1 MSPGDCLHHSLILDL
16 FGAKTDLAY
25 VTVALERQFIPSG
38 VIFLKGCVQQARK
51 WLFRPKFFSSS
62 KWAQFLHVTLDLTG
76 KRCPVIFSAVL
87 FFVFE
92 KFSSTSTGGK
102 CALRWFYCL
111 EKQKLSLERT
121 PPGKKLRFC
130 IRYLW
135 KMKEKP
141 ANLNGG
147 LCFSIKW
154 KATCRN
160 WAHLDEEKIFGLKS
174 HLRACCTQPFN
185 YLLLYM
191 WRAAWNKAL
200 RDTWCYDKFSFC
212 FTSKYKAI
220 WKENLVVNQ
229 MPLRAFFHAPLH
241 VYFRGGT
248 VV

>member
-1 MSPGDCLHHSLILDL
+1 MQAIVL
-16 FGAKTDLAY
+16 Y
-25 VTVALERQFIPSG
+25 VTLFVKWYK
-38 VIFLKGCVQQARK
+38 LKGCVQQARK

-111 EKQKLSLERT
+111 EKQKFSLEKT

-160 WAHLDEEKIFGLKS
+160 WAHLDEEKNFGLKS

-185 YLLLYM
+185 YTQRTRSAPSLL
-191 WRAAWNKAL
+191 WRRNPPN
-200 RDTWCYDKFSFC
+200 TSPNSICVPYFSFSLYC
-212 FTSKYKAI
+212 ILDFCSSRDF
-220 WKENLVVNQ
+220 NLAD
-229 MPLRAFFHAPLH
+229 LRSTELFLL
-241 VYFRGGT
+241 
-248 VV
+248 

>member
-1 MSPGDCLHHSLILDL
+1 MQINGKLLRTSVD
-16 FGAKTDLAY
+16 K
-25 VTVALERQFIPSG
+25 
-38 VIFLKGCVQQARK
+38 LKGCVQQARK

-154 KATCRN
+154 QATCQN
-160 WAHLDEEKIFGLKS
+160 WAHLDEEKNFGLKS

-185 YLLLYM
+185 CSSTIKSPRPSKLLEVFESSIQCTRYIVKWTMNWSGLSSVCFIGAGFILSYM
-191 WRAAWNKAL
+191 
-200 RDTWCYDKFSFC
+200 
-212 FTSKYKAI
+212 
-220 WKENLVVNQ
+220 
-229 MPLRAFFHAPLH
+229 
-241 VYFRGGT
+241 
-248 VV
+248 

>member
-1 MSPGDCLHHSLILDL
+1 MRRLWNKLTRFPLLWAFRTL
-16 FGAKTDLAY
+16 FQ
-25 VTVALERQFIPSG
+25 RRPFRG
-38 VIFLKGCVQQARK
+38 VPQLKGCVQQARK

-141 ANLNGG
+141 ANLNRGV
-147 LCFSIKW
+147 CFSIKW

-160 WAHLDEEKIFGLKS
+160 WAHLDEEKQFRPKKS
-174 HLRACCTQPFN
+174 LTS
-185 YLLLYM
+185 LLH
-191 WRAAWNKAL
+191 AALQLSITVTKVYVECSVIIKAKAL
-200 RDTWCYDKFSFC
+200 R
-212 FTSKYKAI
+212 
-220 WKENLVVNQ
+220 
-229 MPLRAFFHAPLH
+229 
-241 VYFRGGT
+241 RGAY
-248 VV
+248 

>member
-1 MSPGDCLHHSLILDL
+1 MQKAH
-16 FGAKTDLAY
+16 
-25 VTVALERQFIPSG
+25 
-38 VIFLKGCVQQARK
+38 K
-51 WLFRPKFFSSS
+51 WLFRPNFFSSS

-76 KRCPVIFSAVL
+76 KRCPVIFAAVL

-141 ANLNGG
+141 ANLNSGV
-147 LCFSIKW
+147 CFSIKW

-160 WAHLDEEKIFGLKS
+160 WAHLDEEKQFGLKS

-185 YLLLYM
+185 YNKSHYIPLVNFCSSSLDKTHHVVQNQTIHIRHYNPLINFFARLL
-191 WRAAWNKAL
+191 
-200 RDTWCYDKFSFC
+200 DK
-212 FTSKYKAI
+212 THH
-220 WKENLVVNQ
+220 LVKNWITG
-229 MPLRAFFHAPLH
+229 PIL
-241 VYFRGGT
+241 
-248 VV
+248 